1 MSFQSREISVA
12 TGQPVRLYLFER
24 GATRWAYCSADRQ
37 ITFQGYAY
45 DPVAISDDGIRM
57 TGEASADTLKI
68 TAPTD
73 LPPARLFRGA
83 PPSAEIWLTVR
94 DIHYGETDI
103 PGNGQVVWFGS
114 IATVRWPQV
123 DRSEISCQSL
133 GASNQRP
140 GLRLTWDREC
150 PYTVFDGRCGAP
162 RAAFRVGAAVVSLDG
177 AAINVPAAAG
187 YAAGWFSGG
196 WVEWAIDGGEVERRG
211 IESHSGSVLTL
222 LGGTDGLASGMTV
235 GVYPGCDGLIQTCND
250 KFANTDNCG
259 AIKDLPG
266 KSPFDGNPVF

>member
-1 MSFQSREISVA
+1 MSFHSREVSIA

-24 GATRWAYCSADRQ
+24 GATRWAFCSADRQ
-37 ITFQGYAY
+37 IKFQGYVY

-57 TGEASADTLKI
+57 TGEASADTIKVI
-68 TAPTD
+68 APAN
-73 LPPARLFRGA
+73 LAPARLFRGA

-94 DIHYGETDI
+94 DIHFGETDI

-114 IATVRWPQV
+114 ISTVRWPQV
-123 DRSEISCQSL
+123 DRCEIACQSL

-150 PYTVFDGRCGAP
+150 CYTVFDGRCGAP
-162 RAAFRVGAAVVSLDG
+162 RASFRVVAAVFALDG
-177 AAINVPAAAG
+177 AALNVPAAAG
-187 YAAGWFSGG
+187 YADGWFAGG
-196 WVEWAIDGGEVERRG
+196 WVEWPIEGGEVERRG
-211 IESHSGSVLTL
+211 VESHAVDTLTL
-222 LGGTDGLASGMTV
+222 LGGTDGV
-235 GVYPGCDGLIQTCND
+235 GVGSTISLFPGCDGLIQTCND
-250 KFANTDNCG
+250 KFSNTDNCG